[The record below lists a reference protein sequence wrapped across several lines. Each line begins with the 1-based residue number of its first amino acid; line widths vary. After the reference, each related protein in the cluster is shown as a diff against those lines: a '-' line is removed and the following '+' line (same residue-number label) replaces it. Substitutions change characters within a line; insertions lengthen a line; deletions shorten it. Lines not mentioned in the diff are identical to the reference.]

1 MTKTHTID
9 ASGIAIGR
17 TASVV
22 AKTLIGKEEVN
33 YTPNIDLPISV
44 RVTNASKAKI
54 DLRNFTSKTF
64 AKYSGYP
71 GGLTKET
78 LAKIIEKK
86 GYSELFRLAVY
97 GMLPNNRLRADRM
110 SRLIITE

>member
-9 ASGIAIGR
+9 ATGVAIGR
-17 TASVV
+17 TASAV
-22 AKTLIGKEEVN
+22 AKALIGKEEPS
-33 YTPNIDLPISV
+33 YTPNVDLAISV
-44 RVTNASKAKI
+44 NVVNASKAKI

-86 GYSELFRLAVY
+86 GYAELFRLAVY
-97 GMLPNNRLRADRM
+97 GMLPNNRLRALRM
-110 SRLIITE
+110 KRLMISE